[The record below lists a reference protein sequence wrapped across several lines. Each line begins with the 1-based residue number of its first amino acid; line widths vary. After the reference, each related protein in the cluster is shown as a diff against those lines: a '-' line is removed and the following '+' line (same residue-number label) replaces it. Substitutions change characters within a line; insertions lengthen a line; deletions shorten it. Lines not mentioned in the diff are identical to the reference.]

1 MPADTFAQRRRA
13 TVLVLQP
20 LLEEPALIDALWLQH
35 ETMRGD
41 TVADII
47 AFIDKLSAQYLFEA
61 PIVRALYSALYKAM
75 RESASHLPADPWPR
89 MQAARAAAAPAV
101 LLRPVIAPPVAA
113 PVVMPVI
120 NPVERALQ
128 ASRVESVLTPTP
140 TSAPVM
146 APAAVPATV
155 PAPSPALAPASADS
169 APSAVLFGAMVRAV
183 ITEVQSFHA
192 EALDEVRRDVLRRA
206 DTAAAAPSLRLAFR
220 SAWLRP
226 LDSDWR
232 LIGSPGDLADLL
244 RVLHVSLVDAF
255 GRNGAEQILGR
266 SRRAAESMPEAIS
279 FAPRRLLETIPGLRL

>member
-1 MPADTFAQRRRA
+1 MSADTHAQRRRA

-20 LLEEPALIDALWLQH
+20 LLDEPALVEALWLQH

-47 AFIDKLSAQYLFEA
+47 AFIDKLSAQHLFEA

-75 RESASHLPADPWPR
+75 RESASLLPADPWPR
-89 MQAARAAAAPAV
+89 MQAARAVVSPPVPVRVMSPA
-101 LLRPVIAPPVAA
+101 PVAA
-113 PVVMPVI
+113 PAAMPVT

-128 ASRVESVLTPTP
+128 ASRVEMV
-140 TSAPVM
+140 
-146 APAAVPATV
+146 AVPAPVPV
-155 PAPSPALAPASADS
+155 PAPAPVIPDS

-183 ITEVQSFHA
+183 ITEVQSFHS

-255 GRNGAEQILGR
+255 GRNGAEQILSR
-266 SRRAAESMPEAIS
+266 SRRAAEAMPEAIS